1 MTPYIRQLNVG
12 DAKDYRA
19 IRLEALKAFPQAY
32 GATYAQ
38 TLKQPIGA
46 FNQTLEQAVLF
57 GAFDGEELCGIVC
70 FVACEGA
77 QDNHIGHLYQMFV
90 KSSVQ
95 GNGIGLA
102 LIKQLFEYAG
112 PIVRQVHLGVGTN
125 NHSAL
130 ALYKKAGFETYG
142 TEPRALCVS
151 GTYIDEYLMVK
162 FLDSKDS

>member
-1 MTPYIRQLNVG
+1 MIPDIRQLNVG
-12 DAKDYRA
+12 DAQAYRA
-19 IRLEALKAFPQAY
+19 IRLEALKAYPNAY

-38 TLKQPIGA
+38 AIKQPIGA
-46 FNQTLEQAVLF
+46 FTQTLEQATLF
-57 GAFDGEELCGIVC
+57 GAFDNDELCGIVC

-77 QDNHIGHLYQMFV
+77 QDNHIGHLYQMYV

-95 GNGIGLA
+95 GKGIGLL
-102 LIKQLFEYAG
+102 LIQELLDYAH

-130 ALYKKAGFETYG
+130 ALYKRSGFEIYG

-151 GTYIDEYLMVK
+151 GTYIDEHLMVK
-162 FLDSKDS
+162 FLDSKDR